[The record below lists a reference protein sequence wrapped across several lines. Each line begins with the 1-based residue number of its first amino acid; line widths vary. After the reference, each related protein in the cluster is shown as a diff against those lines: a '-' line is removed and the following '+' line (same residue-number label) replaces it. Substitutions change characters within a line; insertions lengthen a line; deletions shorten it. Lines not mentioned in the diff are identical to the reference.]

1 VPVNSKY
8 ADPLETPEPIEVAHV
23 FSRLESQIL
32 AFVRDLVEV
41 EAERGASSEQNLQ
54 LCSRLEKTRQALHD
68 VHTGTHQLSV
78 GYLKDLELLPAWVVA
93 AKAHRELFTS
103 AFDSVISS
111 SARRWWGRLRG
122 TLRDLQSRCWG
133 R

>member
-54 LCSRLEKTRQALHD
+54 LCSRLEKTRQEPISYPWD
-68 VHTGTHQLSV
+68 
-78 GYLKDLELLPAWVVA
+78 
-93 AKAHRELFTS
+93 TS
-103 AFDSVISS
+103 KTWSFC
-111 SARRWWGRLRG
+111 LRG
-122 TLRDLQSRCWG
+122 SLLRRLTANCSR
-133 R
+133 RLLTV